1 MIVQGHVDEALIRAT
16 RAMRAGLGDPLT
28 LDDLAAAAMF
38 SKFHFSRIFLAG
50 TGVSPGRFLAALRL
64 QRAKELLLTTDLNVV
79 DVGMRVGYSS
89 VGTFSTRFR
98 CGVGLSP
105 SEYRARL
112 GFVPYGP
119 ACRPARPAG
128 VGSVRGWL
136 AQPEGEPQRPVFVCL
151 YPSRL
156 PEGRPISGTILFGP
170 GPFTLRTSYEG
181 DCHLV
186 AFSSMTGHRHALADE
201 RSRWVGALRLS
212 GLTPCR
218 DVSDLHVTVRPQNDL
233 DPPVVSAMPDVSR
246 LVARSALGRATAD
259 IPPRVLSNSWL
270 RQ

>member
-1 MIVQGHVDEALIRAT
+1 
-16 RAMRAGLGDPLT
+16 MRVGLGDPLT

-79 DVGMRVGYSS
+79 DIGMRVGYSS

-98 CGVGLSP
+98 GGVGLSP

-112 GFVPYGP
+112 GFVPYGGGCPP
-119 ACRPARPAG
+119 AQPAG
-128 VGSVRGWL
+128 LGSVRGCL

-156 PEGRPISGTILFGP
+156 PEGRPISGAILFGA
-170 GPFTLRTSYEG
+170 GPFTLRTAYEG

-186 AFSSMTGHRHALADE
+186 AFSTMAGHRHALADE
-201 RSRWVGALRLS
+201 RSRRVGALRLS
-212 GLTPCR
+212 DLKPGRDISGLHLR
-218 DVSDLHVTVRPQNDL
+218 LRPQGEL

-246 LVARSALGRATAD
+246 LVARSAPGRATAE
-259 IPPRVLSNSWL
+259 IPPRLLSNSWM